1 MSENPLFLS
10 DRPKWESKAQSDFHA
25 SLGPDVLAE
34 VLKFMGLQGR
44 VFCRATMAAPWA
56 LAIPPDNLA
65 HFHYI
70 ERGVCRLRLQKEKEE
85 FTLAAGELA
94 VLPHGSGHL
103 LYDAPGRK
111 TLPIQDLIDH
121 SSHGLGCAIAR
132 YGGNGEQTRMICGSF
147 QFRASR
153 ENLILAVLPKVM
165 IQFCHTEDT
174 QSRAEAA
181 LRFIAA
187 EASQQL
193 PGAEIVLSRMV
204 EILFVQVLRH
214 WLETQREGTLA
225 HWLAALRDDRVAQA
239 LSALHGRPE
248 HPWTVSELA
257 KCAHMSRSPFAARFK
272 ELVNEPPLTYLKRWR
287 MNLATGLLEDGSL
300 GLKQIA
306 SSVGYQSEAS
316 FSKAYKEITGFS
328 PGQWRKQ
335 YALSSAPLGGFSGT
349 VS

>member
-1 MSENPLFLS
+1 MSEKPKMLS
-10 DRPKWESKAQSDFHA
+10 DRPKSESDPSSDFHA
-25 SLGPDVLAE
+25 SLGPDVLGE

-56 LAIPPDNLA
+56 LAIPPDRLA

-70 ERGVCRLRLQKEKEE
+70 ERGVCRLRLQREKEE
-85 FTLAAGELA
+85 FTLSAGDLA
-94 VLPHGSGHL
+94 VLSHGSGHF

-121 SSHGLGCAIAR
+121 SSQGLGCAVAR
-132 YGGNGEQTRMICGSF
+132 YGGKGEQTQMLCGSF
-147 QFRASR
+147 QFRAGR

-165 IQFCHTEDT
+165 IQFCHTEDFR
-174 QSRAEAA
+174 SRTEGA
-181 LRFIAA
+181 LRFIIA
-187 EASQQL
+187 EASEQK

-214 WLETQREGTLA
+214 WLETQGEEAVA
-225 HWLAALRDDRVAQA
+225 HWLTALRDDRVAQA
-239 LSALHGRPE
+239 LSALHARPQ

-287 MNLATGLLEDGSL
+287 MNLAAGLLEDHNL
-300 GLKQIA
+300 GLKEIA
-306 SSVGYQSEAS
+306 STVGYQSEAS

-328 PGQWRKQ
+328 PGQWRRQ
-335 YALSSAPLGGFSGT
+335 HNANPTSSSA
-349 VS
+349 VVRN